1 MPQRRDAI
9 FALALLVSIFFTDF
23 AYADTAPKKGKKYWA
38 GLYIVLSDYDYLSG
52 DMEFLQLEKNSE
64 KFLQFKKEL
73 TRIFIQN
80 KKDTLPFYNYAE
92 TKSDFLRQAFFKNIQ
107 DSDAQKQFADMIVQK
122 HGDGAA
128 CAAIFIQIKGRS
140 FPILYEII
148 IKYGIGENLYPTT
161 RINST
166 IGYSTPGSLLPD
178 IKKEVITLIQTGF
191 FPQKL

>member
-1 MPQRRDAI
+1 MPQHRYAV

-23 AYADTAPKKGKKYWA
+23 AYAETAQKKEKKYWA

-52 DMEFLQLEKNSE
+52 DTEFLQLEKNSE

-92 TKSDFLRQAFFKNIQ
+92 TKSDFLRQTFFKNIQ

-140 FPILYEII
+140 VPILYEII

-166 IGYSTPGSLLPD
+166 IGYSTPESLLPD

>member
-1 MPQRRDAI
+1 MPQHRYAF
-9 FALALLVSIFFTDF
+9 FALALLVSMFFTDF
-23 AYADTAPKKGKKYWA
+23 AYADTAPKKEKKYWA

-52 DMEFLQLEKNSE
+52 DTEFLQLEKNSE

-148 IKYGIGENLYPTT
+148 IKYGIGENLYPAT